1 MSQFIFIEEDEVKK
15 YEVMADELQW
25 YKDACQE
32 LRGDIERLKDAF
44 FGPGYYIA
52 DPVNNLQAAGII
64 VDDVIRNF
72 APRKSPWKD
81 REAMKNWIFNRFGQL

>member
-1 MSQFIFIEEDEVKK
+1 MSQFIFIEEDKVKE
-15 YEVMADELQW
+15 YELMVEELRW

-32 LRGDIERLKDAF
+32 LIGDMDRLKDAF
-44 FGPGYYIA
+44 LGSGYYIA

-72 APRKSPWKD
+72 APRKCVKKPI
-81 REAMKNWIFNRFGQL
+81 KNWIFNRFGPL